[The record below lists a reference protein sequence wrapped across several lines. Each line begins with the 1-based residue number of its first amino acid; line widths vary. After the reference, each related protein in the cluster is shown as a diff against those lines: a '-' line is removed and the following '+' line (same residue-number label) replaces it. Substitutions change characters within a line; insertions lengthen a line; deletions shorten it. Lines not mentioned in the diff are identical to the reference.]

1 MAYEINLSSK
11 TAVITGAGRGIGAAI
26 ALKLASAGA
35 NIAVVEL
42 KEEFTTETVAA
53 VRALGVKAEGYA
65 GDVSNLA
72 DMQSLMEKIQ
82 SDFGS
87 LDILV
92 NNAGITK
99 DTLLIRMGE
108 DEWDAVLRVNLKG
121 AFNCTKAVARIMMKQ
136 RSGRIVNMASIVG
149 LIGNAGQAN
158 YSASKGGLIAL
169 TKTTAKEL
177 AGRGITANAIAPG
190 FIKTKMTEVLPDEVK
205 AKMLELVALKQFG
218 EPNDIANTTLPLFRS
233 RFLHHRAGHRRGRRN
248 GNVIFY
254 NQYSFII
261 PTKEKNMATTFEK
274 VKDII
279 VKQLGVKPEEVTEDA
294 NFTDDLGADSLD
306 LVEVVMALEEEF
318 EAPVPDEEAEK
329 IKTVG
334 DAVRF
339 IDAKLAEKQQQ

>member
-11 TAVITGAGRGIGAAI
+11 TAVITGAGRGIGASI

-72 DMQSLMEKIQ
+72 EMQSLMEKIQ
-82 SDFGS
+82 ADFGS

-149 LIGNAGQAN
+149 LIGNA
-158 YSASKGGLIAL
+158 
-169 TKTTAKEL
+169 
-177 AGRGITANAIAPG
+177 
-190 FIKTKMTEVLPDEVK
+190 
-205 AKMLELVALKQFG
+205 
-218 EPNDIANTTLPLFRS
+218 
-233 RFLHHRAGHRRGRRN
+233 
-248 GNVIFY
+248 
-254 NQYSFII
+254 
-261 PTKEKNMATTFEK
+261 
-274 VKDII
+274 
-279 VKQLGVKPEEVTEDA
+279 EDY
-294 NFTDDLGADSLD
+294 G
-306 LVEVVMALEEEF
+306 
-318 EAPVPDEEAEK
+318 
-329 IKTVG
+329 
-334 DAVRF
+334 
-339 IDAKLAEKQQQ
+339 

>member
-1 MAYEINLSSK
+1 M
-11 TAVITGAGRGIGAAI
+11 
-26 ALKLASAGA
+26 
-35 NIAVVEL
+35 EL

-72 DMQSLMEKIQ
+72 DMQALMEKIQ

-177 AGRGITANAIAPG
+177 ASRGITANAIAPG
-190 FIKTKMTEVLPDEVK
+190 FIKTKMTEVLSDEVK

-218 EPNDIANTTLPLFRS
+218 EPNDIANTALFLCS
-233 RFLHHRAGHRRGRRN
+233 DLSSYITGQ
-248 GNVIFY
+248 VI
-254 NQYSFII
+254 
-261 PTKEKNMATTFEK
+261 
-274 VKDII
+274 
-279 VKQLGVKPEEVTEDA
+279 
-294 NFTDDLGADSLD
+294 
-306 LVEVVMALEEEF
+306 VVDGGM
-318 EAPVPDEEAEK
+318 VM
-329 IKTVG
+329 
-334 DAVRF
+334 
-339 IDAKLAEKQQQ
+339 